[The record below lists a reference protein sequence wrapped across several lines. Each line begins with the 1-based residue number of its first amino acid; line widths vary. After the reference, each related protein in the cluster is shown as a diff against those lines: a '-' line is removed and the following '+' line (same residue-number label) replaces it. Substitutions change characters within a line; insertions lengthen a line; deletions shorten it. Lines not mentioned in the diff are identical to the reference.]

1 MSSQE
6 IFRRGGCALSC
17 SIAFGL
23 GVAVGFFLFWLDDQW
38 TPFIDQP
45 TAASYALDYARDLCG
60 RGVGFRTGV
69 CTHRITS
76 VQESKDGWMFGVLS
90 ADRETAA
97 LILVSR
103 KGAMEAEGM
112 RVETVSLAKKSI
124 TRR

>member
-1 MSSQE
+1 M
-6 IFRRGGCALSC
+6 SC

-23 GVAVGFFLFWLDDQW
+23 GVAVGFFLFWLNDQW

-45 TAASYALDYARDLCG
+45 TAAGYALEYARDLCG

-97 LILVSR
+97 FILVSR
-103 KGAMEAEGM
+103 KGAMEAEGI
-112 RVETVSLAKKSI
+112 VGETVSAPKKSI
-124 TRR
+124 PRR